1 MVHEGVRRWLQKVA
15 PRTRRYGSVCTGAF
29 VLASAGLL
37 DGKRV
42 ATHWASCARLAE
54 RFPAVSVD
62 AEALYVVD
70 GKVWTSAGVTT
81 GIDMAL
87 ALVEADLGAAT
98 ANLIARHFV
107 LYARRPGYQSQFSPM
122 LQAQATADAPFAA
135 LIDWMQDH
143 LDRELDVPT
152 LARHAGYSE
161 RSFYRK
167 FTEATGKTPA
177 HFVEDLR
184 LDAARTLLSKG
195 LSLKLIAGRVG
206 LKSSARL
213 GQAFERRFGMAPV
226 AVPRDAA
233 RGRECGAS
241 SVPRQLR
248 TLAEAE
254 RHAMVPPRCAQVE
267 VTPHWPLTCAAAPM
281 AGPMSVVPA
290 GRCSRTAIAYRGSSR
305 ISSTASRAGWNST
318 AIGAPCPRR
327 VARSARHAGDLAG
340 RRMKILPAGEI
351 DHRCSR
357 IRKLPIT
364 SAVPAKPAPSQR
376 AALAASAAPPPEKS
390 NRPNISATS
399 AAPIV
404 WPSVRAVAMM
414 PPALPLRSRG
424 TAFIISRLLGAAKMP
439 KPAPHSTSRHMMS
452 TVRGI
457 GAAAAPSARRPAVML
472 VRPIAPSTPA

>member
-1 MVHEGVRRWLQKVA
+1 MHKLFILAYDGCQLLDVGGPAAVFGAANQAGKPFYDVQIVSAAGGLVVSNCGVALQSRKIGAQPDTVLVAGGSRGLKKAMTHQGTRKWLQKVA

-54 RFPAVSVD
+54 KFPAVSVD

-107 LYARRPGYQSQFSPM
+107 LYARRPGYQSQFSPI
-122 LQAQATADAPFAA
+122 LQAQAAADAPFAA

-184 LDAARTLLSKG
+184 LDAARTLLSNG
-195 LSLKLIAGRVG
+195 LSLKTIAGRVG

-213 GQAFERRFGMAPV
+213 GHAFERRFGM
-226 AVPRDAA
+226 
-233 RGRECGAS
+233 
-241 SVPRQLR
+241 
-248 TLAEAE
+248 
-254 RHAMVPPRCAQVE
+254 PPRLFREIHV
-267 VTPHWPLTCAAAPM
+267 
-281 AGPMSVVPA
+281 
-290 GRCSRTAIAYRGSSR
+290 
-305 ISSTASRAGWNST
+305 
-318 AIGAPCPRR
+318 
-327 VARSARHAGDLAG
+327 SA
-340 RRMKILPAGEI
+340 
-351 DHRCSR
+351 
-357 IRKLPIT
+357 
-364 SAVPAKPAPSQR
+364 
-376 AALAASAAPPPEKS
+376 
-390 NRPNISATS
+390 
-399 AAPIV
+399 
-404 WPSVRAVAMM
+404 
-414 PPALPLRSRG
+414 
-424 TAFIISRLLGAAKMP
+424 
-439 KPAPHSTSRHMMS
+439 
-452 TVRGI
+452 
-457 GAAAAPSARRPAVML
+457 
-472 VRPIAPSTPA
+472 